1 MCEITAV
8 VSGKGGSGKTI
19 VIPAKAVVLG
29 AGGTKSEREEIQVYG
44 GEGTLYSYDSL
55 DGMKVLGAGGTK
67 TLTDTETKSMA
78 SEEGITLTG
87 YGYGHGIGMAQ
98 DSAIAMGE
106 AGLTFEEILHF
117 FYTDIEIDYVNR

>member
-1 MCEITAV
+1 M
-8 VSGKGGSGKTI
+8 
-19 VIPAKAVVLG
+19 
-29 AGGTKSEREEIQVYG
+29 
-44 GEGTLYSYDSL
+44 
-55 DGMKVLGAGGTK
+55 
-67 TLTDTETKSMA
+67 TDTETKSMA

-117 FYTDIEIDYVNR
+117 FYTDIEIDYVD